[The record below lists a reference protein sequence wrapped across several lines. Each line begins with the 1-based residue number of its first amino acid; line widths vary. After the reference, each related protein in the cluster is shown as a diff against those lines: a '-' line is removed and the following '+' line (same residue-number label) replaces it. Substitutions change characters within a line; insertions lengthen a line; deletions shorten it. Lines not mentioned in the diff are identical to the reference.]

1 MKLELTIG
9 LPGWILQDG
18 NYDDFV
24 VGTNRRF
31 AIEFYAEK
39 ELNVQQSA
47 STLERIEDSEYR
59 GTGIIRFTSPEC
71 WIVDWGGILAYRE
84 DEPPQSFACG
94 NTVGGQVYLGV
105 DPFFYLEELHSVKG
119 IPPLIYE
126 WQIVEILKDLTPFI
140 HANHP
145 RVGPVLV
152 RDRSRRQFLSVMTTK
167 PTTEER
173 GYMDFLLRCTLCA
186 TPPSHRFNGVIWT

>member
-9 LPGWILQDG
+9 LPGWTLQDG

-31 AIEFYAEK
+31 AIEFYSEK

-59 GTGIIRFTSPEC
+59 GTGIIRFTSPKC
-71 WIVDWGGILAYRE
+71 WIVDFGGISAYRV

-94 NTVGGQVYLGV
+94 NTVGGQVYLAG
-105 DPFFYLEELHSVKG
+105 
-119 IPPLIYE
+119 
-126 WQIVEILKDLTPFI
+126 
-140 HANHP
+140 
-145 RVGPVLV
+145 R
-152 RDRSRRQFLSVMTTK
+152 
-167 PTTEER
+167 
-173 GYMDFLLRCTLCA
+173 
-186 TPPSHRFNGVIWT
+186 